1 MGAQGVPCQ
10 YTSSEIREAIERHK
24 GRLCVAAKALKI
36 KYDTIRKYVDR
47 EPALRELVDELRKD
61 YVETMLD
68 SAEDCLSDAMDNRKA
83 DMSNALRASMFFLNN
98 QGKARNYNPPAINQ
112 QGDIKITPSQLKE
125 VKEMLM
131 KEDPKVESPQQ
142 D

>member
-10 YTSSEIREAIERHK
+10 YTSSEIREAIEKHK
-24 GRLCVAAKALKI
+24 GRLCPASKSLGI

-47 EPALRELVDELRKD
+47 EPALRELVDDLRKG
-61 YVETMLD
+61 YIETILD
-68 SAEDCLSDAMDNRKA
+68 TAEDCLSDAMDNRQA
-83 DMSNALRASMFFLNN
+83 DMSNALKASMFFLNN
-98 QGKARNYNPPAINQ
+98 QGKPRGYNPPTINQ

-125 VKEMLM
+125 VKDMLC
-131 KEDPKVESPQQ
+131 KEDKIDPSPK